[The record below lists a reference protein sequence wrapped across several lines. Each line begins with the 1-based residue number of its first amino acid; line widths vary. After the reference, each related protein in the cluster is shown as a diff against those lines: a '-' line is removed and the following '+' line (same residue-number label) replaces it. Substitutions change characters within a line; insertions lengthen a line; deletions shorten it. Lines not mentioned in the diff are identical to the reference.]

1 MNTLVSTIV
10 VSSIIVLG
18 GCQKTNRAANTK
30 SSPEVL
36 VNQTQDHE
44 VEATLEENV
53 LVLNINGEEQKCKVT
68 VKGPKDIKISD
79 VEEKAK
85 SFLNENLSS
94 IAMHRGP
101 RSFEESDGK
110 YKLIF
115 GDDGS
120 HPLGRKL
127 VMGGDGMSSFY
138 RIKDGRIQQ
147 INRQTP
153 RFSFSINIEESK
165 KNQDGKFLTRKY
177 SVFYFNPETKGLKDV
192 ESYTDEY
199 TRVGEADLPKM
210 RRIINCEEGA
220 ISVSTMTLSN
230 HELI

>member
-1 MNTLVSTIV
+1 MATYTKDKDVETVLEDDTEARNAMQEVFNNTARWPAGFAGFTADV
-10 VSSIIVLG
+10 V
-18 GCQKTNRAANTK
+18 A
-30 SSPEVL
+30 
-36 VNQTQDHE
+36 
-44 VEATLEENV
+44 
-53 LVLNINGEEQKCKVT
+53 NINGDEQKGTVT
-68 VKGPKDIKISD
+68 VKGSKDIEINIE
-79 VEEKAK
+79 EEKAK
-85 SFLNENLSS
+85 GFLNENLSS

-110 YKLIF
+110 YKLVF
-115 GDDGS
+115 GDDGT

-153 RFSFSINIEESK
+153 RFSFSINIEESQ
-165 KNQDGKFLTRKY
+165 KNKDGKFLTRKY

-199 TRVGEADLPKM
+199 TRVGEADLPEV

-230 HELI
+230 HKLL

>member
-1 MNTLVSTIV
+1 MATY
-10 VSSIIVLG
+10 
-18 GCQKTNRAANTK
+18 TK
-30 SSPEVL
+30 
-36 VNQTQDHE
+36 DKD
-44 VEATLEENV
+44 VETTLEDDSEAREAMQEVFSNTARWPLSFGGFTADV
-53 LVLNINGEEQKCKVT
+53 IANINGEEQKGTVT
-68 VKGPKDIKISD
+68 VKGSKDIEISIQ
-79 VEEKAK
+79 EEKAK
-85 SFLNENLSS
+85 SFLNENLAS

-110 YKLIF
+110 YKLVF
-115 GDDGS
+115 GDDGT

-138 RIKDGRIQQ
+138 RIKNGRIQQ

-177 SVFYFNPETKGLKDV
+177 SVFYFNPETKDLKDV

-199 TRVGEADLPKM
+199 TRVGEADLPEM
-210 RRIINCEEGA
+210 RRIINCEEGS

-230 HELI
+230 HKLL

>member
-1 MNTLVSTIV
+1 MATY
-10 VSSIIVLG
+10 
-18 GCQKTNRAANTK
+18 TK
-30 SSPEVL
+30 
-36 VNQTQDHE
+36 DKD
-44 VEATLEENV
+44 VETTLEDDSEAREAMQEVFSNTARWPV
-53 LVLNINGEEQKCKVT
+53 GFGGFTADVIANINGAEQKGTVT
-68 VKGPKDIKISD
+68 VKGSKDIEISIE
-79 VEEKAK
+79 EEKTK
-85 SFLNENLSS
+85 SFLNENLAS

-110 YKLIF
+110 YKLVF
-115 GDDGS
+115 GDDGT

-127 VMGGDGMSSFY
+127 IMGGDGMSSFY

-165 KNQDGKFLTRKY
+165 KNQNGKFLTRKY

-199 TRVGEADLPKM
+199 TRVGEADLPEM
-210 RRIINCEEGA
+210 RRIINCEEGV

-230 HELI
+230 HKLL

>member
-1 MNTLVSTIV
+1 MATYTKEKDVETGLEDDPEARKAMREVFLNTARWPKGFGGFSANV
-10 VSSIIVLG
+10 V
-18 GCQKTNRAANTK
+18 T
-30 SSPEVL
+30 
-36 VNQTQDHE
+36 
-44 VEATLEENV
+44 
-53 LVLNINGEEQKCKVT
+53 NINGEVQRGTVT
-68 VKGPKDIKISD
+68 VKNAKE
-79 VEEKAK
+79 VETTIEDEKAK
-85 SFLNENLSS
+85 SFLNENLAS

-110 YKLIF
+110 YKLVF

-138 RIKDGRIQQ
+138 QIKGGRIHQ

-153 RFSFSINIEESK
+153 RFSFSINVEESK

-199 TRVGEADLPKM
+199 KRVGEADLPEM

-230 HELI
+230 HKLL

>member
-1 MNTLVSTIV
+1 MATYIKDKDVETVLEDDTEARKAMQEVFNNTSRWPANFGGFTADV
-10 VSSIIVLG
+10 V
-18 GCQKTNRAANTK
+18 A
-30 SSPEVL
+30 
-36 VNQTQDHE
+36 
-44 VEATLEENV
+44 
-53 LVLNINGEEQKCKVT
+53 NINGEEQKGTVM
-68 VKGPKDIKISD
+68 VKGPKDIKISI
-79 VEEKAK
+79 EEENAK
-85 SFLNENLSS
+85 GFLNENLSS

-110 YKLIF
+110 YKLVF
-115 GDDGS
+115 GDDGT

-165 KNQDGKFLTRKY
+165 KTQDDKFLTRKY

-199 TRVGEADLPKM
+199 TRVGEADLPES

-230 HELI
+230 HKLL

>member
-1 MNTLVSTIV
+1 MATY
-10 VSSIIVLG
+10 
-18 GCQKTNRAANTK
+18 TK
-30 SSPEVL
+30 EK
-36 VNQTQDHE
+36 D
-44 VEATLEENV
+44 VETTLEDDSEARKTMREVFLNTARWPKGFGGFSADV
-53 LVLNINGEEQKCKVT
+53 VANINGDEQQGTVT
-68 VKGPKDIKISD
+68 VKNAKEIEITIED
-79 VEEKAK
+79 EKAK
-85 SFLNENLSS
+85 SFLNENLAS

-110 YKLIF
+110 YKLVF

-127 VMGGDGMSSFY
+127 IMGGDGMSSFY
-138 RIKDGRIQQ
+138 RIKDGRIHQ

-153 RFSFSINIEESK
+153 RFSFSINVEESK

-199 TRVGEADLPKM
+199 TRVGEADLPEM

-220 ISVSTMTLSN
+220 ISVSTMTLSD
-230 HELI
+230 HKLL